1 MAKPLSRGCGWRP
14 YPRCEDARVDGLVRL
29 DEIEAARELLRDVAV
44 VTPVEGSRP
53 LSRKVGGDVLLKCEN
68 LQRTGSFKIR
78 GAYVRI
84 VRLTDE
90 ERARGVV
97 AASAGNHAQGV
108 ALAASLTGAKS
119 KIFMPAGAPLP
130 KIEATKAYGADIE
143 LTGLTVDD
151 ALVAARAY
159 AEDHGAVLIHPFDHR
174 DVIAGQGTVGLE
186 IADAVPQART
196 VVVCMGGGGLVSGV
210 AAAVKARLSGV
221 RVVAVQAE
229 AAAAFPHSLAVG
241 HPVALETM
249 STIADGIAVATP
261 GEITLRH
268 VAQLV
273 DDVVTVSEESL
284 SRALLLCLE
293 RAKLVVEPAGVA
305 AVAAISD
312 DPGAFEPPVV
322 AVLSGG
328 NMDPVLLMRV
338 IRHGMIAA
346 GRYLSFRLRIPDH
359 PGELAR
365 LLALLADTGSNV
377 LDVEHLRTGPKL
389 HLDEVE
395 VALQLETRG
404 PDHCDEVLGR
414 LRAAGYPLLFG

>member
-1 MAKPLSRGCGWRP
+1 MD
-14 YPRCEDARVDGLVRL
+14 ELVRL
-29 DEIEAARELLRDVAV
+29 EEIEAARELLTGVSV

-53 LSRKVGGDVLLKCEN
+53 LSRKVGGEVLLKCEN

-84 VRLTDE
+84 ARLTDE
-90 ERARGVV
+90 ERAGGVV

-119 KIFMPAGAPLP
+119 KIFMPTGAPLP
-130 KIEATKAYGADIE
+130 KIAATKAYGAEIE

-151 ALVAARAY
+151 ALVAAKAY
-159 AEDHGAVLIHPFDHR
+159 ADDHGAVLIHPFDHR
-174 DVIAGQGTVGLE
+174 DVIAGQGTLGLE
-186 IADAVPQART
+186 IADAVPSVRT
-196 VVVCMGGGGLVSGV
+196 VVVPTGGGGLVSGV
-210 AAAVKARLSGV
+210 AAAIRHRLPGV

-229 AAAAFPHSLAVG
+229 GAASYPHSLAAG
-241 HPVALETM
+241 RPVPLETM
-249 STIADGIAVATP
+249 ATIADGIAVATP

-268 VAQLV
+268 ITELV
-273 DDVVTVSEESL
+273 DDVVTVTDESL

-293 RAKLVVEPAGVA
+293 RAKLVVEPAGAA
-305 AVAAISD
+305 AVAAINENPS
-312 DPGAFEPPVV
+312 AFEPPVV

-346 GRYLSFRLRIPDH
+346 GRYLSFRLRIPDQ

-365 LLALLADTGSNV
+365 LLGLLADTGANV

-404 PDHCDEVLGR
+404 PDHCDEVLTR
-414 LRAAGYPLLFG
+414 LRAAKYPILFG